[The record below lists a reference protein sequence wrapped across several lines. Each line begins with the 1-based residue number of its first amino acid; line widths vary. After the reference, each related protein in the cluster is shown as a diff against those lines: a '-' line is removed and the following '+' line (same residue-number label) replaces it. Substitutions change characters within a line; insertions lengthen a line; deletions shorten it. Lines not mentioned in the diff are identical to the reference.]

1 MGGIHQVENHQTGI
15 DTSPGTAVTIME
27 MVHQEMVHQEMG
39 PMGMGLAGMGNK
51 EEGPIQIALIAIAL
65 SPAGD
70 MFHRGSRRVKS
81 MHQS

>member
-1 MGGIHQVENHQTGI
+1 MGGTHQVENHQTGI
-15 DTSPGTAVTIME
+15 KTGPGTAVTIM
-27 MVHQEMVHQEMG
+27 EMVHQEMG

-65 SPAGD
+65 SAAGD
-70 MFHRGSRRVKS
+70 MFHRGARRVKS